1 LHLHRR
7 SAGLA
12 AGLLTLVL
20 AAPAVAAP
28 SNVTVRAEGAS
39 GTLVEEGVFST
50 TTTPVNKRGQGDCS
64 GTSAAGALE
73 RATAGDWDG
82 TYNSGFGSY
91 SVDRIRSES
100 YDFSNPNGDYWAFWV
115 NGRAASQGIC
125 AIELQEGDDVLFFV
139 DRCFDAQ
146 PPDFTCQNAPVR
158 PLDLTAPSSAQTGRP
173 VTVSVATLDGNGG
186 SSPTEGAR
194 ITGGGVDATTGA
206 DGKATVTF
214 SQAGQAV
221 LKASKSGSVRSAAER
236 VAVSA
241 PGQPS
246 TTPLPVARDTS
257 APVARIRGIRS
268 GRRFARRKAPR
279 TLRGT
284 VSADPSGIRE
294 VKLSLTRSSGG
305 RCQRYSP
312 TKERFVRA
320 RCGRRV
326 YFTIG
331 DRQSW
336 SYLLPKRLGKGRY
349 VFDAVAI
356 DKAGNRDPLARGRN
370 RVVFFV
376 R

>member
-1 LHLHRR
+1 M
-7 SAGLA
+7 
-12 AGLLTLVL
+12 
-20 AAPAVAAP
+20 AAP

-39 GTLVEEGVFST
+39 GTLVEEGAFST
-50 TTTPVNKRGQGDCS
+50 TTTPVNKGGQGDCS

-146 PPDFTCQNAPVR
+146 PPDFTCKNAPVR
-158 PLDLTAPSSAQTGRP
+158 PLEITAPSSAQTGQP

-194 ITGGGVDATTGA
+194 ITGGGADATTGA

-214 SQAGQAV
+214 SQAGQAA

-246 TTPLPVARDTS
+246 TSPLPVARDTA
-257 APVARIRGIRS
+257 APVARIRGIRT
-268 GRRFARRKAPR
+268 GQRFARRKAPR

-284 VSADPSGIRE
+284 VAADPSGIRE
-294 VKLSLTRSSGG
+294 VKLSLTSRIPDGSAATVPRS
-305 RCQRYSP
+305 
-312 TKERFVRA
+312 VRGA
-320 RCGRRV
+320 LRR
-326 YFTIG
+326 
-331 DRQSW
+331 
-336 SYLLPKRLGKGRY
+336 
-349 VFDAVAI
+349 A
-356 DKAGNRDPLARGRN
+356 NR
-370 RVVFFV
+370 
-376 R
+376 